1 MGKFHLW
8 SWAEATRVCMCK
20 AKNGIDHPLANTS
33 SGSFVLFGKLFA
45 HFWLISNFVFL
56 HLPFLL
62 CSCFSTP
69 PCWSRVYVDTQF
81 ISNRSIW
88 CELSRPVFIPSS
100 PSLPSKW
107 GLPRVLPLKS
117 LELSSLNYHICF
129 PCCSH
134 FFFFYL
140 SPYIL
145 LCWPLFLTLDQCSK
159 SAVNSQV
166 LT

>member
-1 MGKFHLW
+1 MQPDIWMTAFPNMGKFHLW

-134 FFFFYL
+134 FFFFIFLPTSFYAG
-140 SPYIL
+140 
-145 LCWPLFLTLDQCSK
+145 LCS
-159 SAVNSQV
+159 
-166 LT
+166 